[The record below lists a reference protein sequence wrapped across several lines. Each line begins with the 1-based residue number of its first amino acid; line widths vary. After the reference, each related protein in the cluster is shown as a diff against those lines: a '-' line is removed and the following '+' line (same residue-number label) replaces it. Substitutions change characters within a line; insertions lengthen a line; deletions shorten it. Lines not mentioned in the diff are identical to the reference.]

1 MLVHSLRGSH
11 EARLPGLNINAIAV
25 PRSHLA
31 TPVERWYVLI
41 VMCLVYAINI
51 AARYVVTTVF
61 EPIRLEL
68 HLTDAGAAFLTGVPL
83 ALFYVCFMIPIAW
96 LADRYSRRN
105 IVAAALIIWSGFT
118 AFCGMAQSYWQLL
131 IGRVGV
137 GFGEAGATPPSA
149 SLVSDCFP
157 AERRPMALSI
167 FALGAPIGAWIGA
180 DLAGA
185 VAQAHGWR
193 AAFYALGIPG
203 VLLGVLVFLTIR
215 EPERGRL
222 DAIDGAGKASL
233 VQSLGFLWRQ
243 RAAFHVIMASGVC
256 CLWGWGLVWWTP
268 TYLLRAYGLNVA
280 QAGAVTGNIHL
291 VGGIIATAATAWFM
305 GRPSMHDPRRI
316 LRTLAWI
323 IGLATI
329 PSLIAYWT
337 HSLEVAKLMFWLYI
351 PAIYFFIGPC
361 MALVLNLAPSNMR
374 SMFTAVSGLV
384 GNIFNLIVA
393 PQFVGLLSDWFAG
406 AHGSDAAS
414 LRLALLVLAPT
425 GFWAVW
431 HFILAERTVTADQ
444 QRAVG
449 YAPL

>member
-1 MLVHSLRGSH
+1 MSI
-11 EARLPGLNINAIAV
+11 EALSV
-25 PRSHLA
+25 PRSRSVSS
-31 TPVERWYVLI
+31 VERWYVLI
-41 VMCLVYAINI
+41 VMCVVYAINI

-68 HLTDAGAAFLTGVPL
+68 KLTDSGAALLTGVPL
-83 ALFYVCFMIPIAW
+83 ALFYVVFMIPIAW
-96 LADRYSRRN
+96 LADRSNRRN
-105 IVAAALIIWSGFT
+105 IVAAGLIIWSAFT
-118 AFCGMAQSYWQLL
+118 VFCGMAQSYLQFLL
-131 IGRVGV
+131 GRFGV

-157 AERRPMALSI
+157 ATRRPMALSI
-167 FALGAPIGAWIGA
+167 FALGAPIGAWLGA
-180 DLAGA
+180 DVAGR
-185 VAQAHGWR
+185 VAQDHGWR
-193 AAFYALGIPG
+193 AAFYALGVPG
-203 VLLGVLVFLTIR
+203 VVLGALVFLTIR
-215 EPERGRL
+215 EPKRGRL
-222 DAIDGAGKASL
+222 DTIDADARPH
-233 VQSLGFLWRQ
+233 FLRTLAFVWHQ
-243 RAAFHVIMASGVC
+243 RAAFHVIMGSGVC
-256 CLWGWGLVWWTP
+256 CLWGWGLVFWTP
-268 TYLLRAYGLNVA
+268 TYLLRAFGLNVA

-316 LRTLAWI
+316 LRTLAWV

-337 HSLEVAKLMFWLYI
+337 QSLALAKVMFWLYI

-361 MALVLNLAPSNMR
+361 MALVLNLAPSHMR

-384 GNIFNLIVA
+384 GNIFNLMVA
-393 PQFVGLLSDWFAG
+393 PQFVGFLSDWFAG
-406 AHGSDAAS
+406 TRGADAAS

-444 QRAVG
+444 ERAG
-449 YAPL
+449 CAPA